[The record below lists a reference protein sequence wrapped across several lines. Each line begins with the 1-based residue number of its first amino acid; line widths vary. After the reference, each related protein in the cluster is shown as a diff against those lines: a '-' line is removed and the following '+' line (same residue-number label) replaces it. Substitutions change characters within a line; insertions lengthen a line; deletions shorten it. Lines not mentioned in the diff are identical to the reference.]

1 MDLTVALPST
11 LSTNMLLWSSL
22 LLLFVAFFIIAYI
35 LVIRGRSF
43 WGEYEAVFKDTA
55 SVNMEDMFLFIDPA
69 RLFFYNVLALVILP
83 LLALLLTGD
92 IIVTLVVAL
101 LVMVVPFYIYK
112 AARKRRLRTF
122 EKQLP
127 DALGIVSSS
136 LTAGASLNIAL
147 ESLVKEQPAPLS
159 QEFILFLRERRIGL
173 DFDIALR
180 NMERRLPVPDFLM
193 FGAAMRISREVGGNL
208 AETLDTL
215 SDTLRKKAAMEGKI
229 ESLTAQGKMQGYVMT
244 GLPLFLGLLLSFLE
258 PEAMSLLFTT
268 AIGWGTVAVIVVM
281 ELLGFI
287 FIRKVTNIDI

>member
-1 MDLTVALPST
+1 
-11 LSTNMLLWSSL
+11 MLLWITL
-22 LLLFVAFFIIAYI
+22 GLFFATFFLIAYI
-35 LVIRGRSF
+35 LVIKGRGF
-43 WGEYEAVFKDTA
+43 WGEYESVFKETA
-55 SVNMEDMFLFIDPA
+55 SVNMEDMFLFMDPQ
-69 RLFFYNVLALVILP
+69 RLFFYNVLALIIIP
-83 LLALLLTGD
+83 LLFLAATGN
-92 IIVTLVVAL
+92 ILVSAIVFLV
-101 LVMVVPFYIYK
+101 VMVVPVYLYK
-112 AARKRRLRTF
+112 AARKNRLSTF

-127 DALGIVSSS
+127 DALGMVSSS

-180 NMERRLPVPDFLM
+180 NMERRLPLPDFLM

-215 SDTLRKKAAMEGKI
+215 SETLRKKAAMEGKV

-244 GLPLFLGLLLSFLE
+244 GLPIFLGVLLSFLE
-258 PEAMSLLFTT
+258 PDAMGMLFTT
-268 AIGWGTVAVIVVM
+268 PMGWGTVAVIFVM
-281 ELLGFI
+281 EALGFV